1 MSQHAN
7 EYLPQDL
14 VPGTAINCRPGDED
28 VSDLVAS
35 IGAHG
40 LLQPLVGRLISDECV
55 EIIDGNRRLKAI
67 HQLVADGRWNGH
79 VPVMLRENEPDADA
93 FEISLAANV
102 LRKPLHPVAEYEAFV
117 QLAERGKTN
126 DEIAAHFGITIR
138 QVEQR
143 QALGR
148 LHPDVR
154 KAWLDGVINGDAA
167 RAFTLAEPAEQAAY
181 LAQATHAWDLRWDTV
196 RRAFTRESV
205 PGTSPMALFVGEEAY
220 VAAGGEL
227 VADLFVEKRDF
238 ADAGLL
244 NRLAGD
250 KLKAEADRLAAEEG
264 WAEGLT
270 EQEADGH
277 HGWDRLPKPALRDE
291 DKPERIR
298 AIEARLAQIHARQ
311 LEIEPTLEAAW
322 ADCTCEEDLSI
333 AARALQEENDRLD
346 RELNEIET
354 ERDAFDEGAAAWLS
368 LPAEQRGKAVV
379 IVRINREGGL
389 DIIRG
394 HLKNKRPAPPP
405 KASAMQAP
413 KPQPAVAGELAEA
426 AEPARLSAT
435 LLDDLALS
443 ATRAAAEVL
452 ATEPRMALAAFV
464 ASAVSYGAPTRIDI
478 NGQHAGPDLP
488 WPLRSWENRNLSFG
502 DAFRTALGWDE
513 DTLNRHVAAA
523 IAHSL
528 DFTSKANNANSNDAL
543 SPVAVSDLRF
553 ALPLEAHRTALVEC
567 FDAAAYFTAAPK
579 TDALAAIADCGDE
592 PAKHAK
598 LKKGDLVA
606 VATRLATAHRWLPP
620 LLRGEIFAAI
630 ETPAEPEG
638 AHADLPASEAH
649 QSAAEAALAIW
660 QDQDGQAEAIADP
673 AGFDAAAWFGAQK
686 APAIRAALKEMQQ
699 PAPVGWTKAQLVDL
713 AVKTAAEKGWRPAD
727 MAEAA

>member
-1 MSQHAN
+1 MSQDLN
-7 EYLPQDL
+7 EYRPDQLF
-14 VPGTAINCRPGDED
+14 PGTAVNCRPGEED

-40 LLQPLVGRLISDECV
+40 LLQPLVGRLVGDEAV

-67 HQLVADGRWNGH
+67 HQLAHEGRWDAL
-79 VPVMLRENEPDADA
+79 VPVMLRLDEPDADA

-126 DEIAAHFGITIR
+126 EEIAAHFGITLR

-148 LHPDVR
+148 LHEDVR
-154 KAWLDGVINGDAA
+154 KAWLEGRINGDSA
-167 RAFTLAEPAEQAAY
+167 RAFTLVGLAEQAAY
-181 LAQATHAWDLRWDTV
+181 LAKATQAWELRWDTI

-205 PGTSPMALFVGEEAY
+205 PGNSPMALFVGEEAY

-244 NRLAGD
+244 HRLAGD
-250 KLKAEADRLAAEEG
+250 KLKAEALRLAAEEG

-291 DKPERIR
+291 DKPQRIR
-298 AIEARLAQIHARQ
+298 EIEARLAAIHARQ
-311 LEIEPTLEAAW
+311 LEIEPPLEEAW
-322 ADCTCEEDLSI
+322 STCEDEDDLPP

-346 RELNEIET
+346 HEIEQIEN

-368 LPAEQRGKAVV
+368 LPAEQRAKAVV

-394 HLKNKRPAPPP
+394 HLKNKRPPAPP
-405 KASAMQAP
+405 KATAMQAP
-413 KPQPAVAGELAEA
+413 KPQPTAAGETPEA
-426 AEPARLSAT
+426 PEPARLSAT
-435 LLDDLALS
+435 VLADLALT

-452 ATEPRMALAAFV
+452 ATEPRIAFAAMITGFV
-464 ASAVSYGAPTRIDI
+464 CRGYPLKIGLDGVK
-478 NGQHAGPDLP
+478 AGPDLP
-488 WPLRSWENRNLSFG
+488 WNPYAYPYPDPAG
-502 DAFRTALGWDE
+502 VFRHCLALPKDQL
-513 DTLNRHVAAA
+513 DMLAANVLA
-523 IAHSL
+523 RGL
-528 DFTSKANNANSNDAL
+528 DFLGKDSAGAHPLK
-543 SPVAVSDLRF
+543 PEAVTDLRC
-553 ALPLEAHRTALVEC
+553 ALPHDAHRAALVEC

-579 TDALAAIADCGDE
+579 TEALAAIADCGDE

-606 VATRLATAHRWLPP
+606 VATRLATAHRWLPA
-620 LLRGEIFAAI
+620 LLRGEVFAAI
-630 ETPAEPEG
+630 DTPAEPGTDAE
-638 AHADLPASEAH
+638 DLAASEVH
-649 QSAAEAALAIW
+649 QSAADAALAIW
-660 QDQDGQAEAIADP
+660 RDQDGGADEVDDP
-673 AGFDAAAWFGAQK
+673 AGFDAAAWFGSQK
-686 APAIRAALKEMQQ
+686 APAIRAALKEMEQ
-699 PAPVGWTKAQLVDL
+699 PAPVGWTKAQLVEL

-727 MAEAA
+727 LAEAA

>member
-1 MSQHAN
+1 MSQHPN
-7 EYLPQDL
+7 EYQPEHLI
-14 VPGTAINCRPGDED
+14 PGTAVNCRPGDED

-35 IGAHG
+35 IAAHG
-40 LLQPLVGRLISDECV
+40 LLQPLVGRLIADECV

-67 HQLVADGRWNGH
+67 HQLTAEGRWQGF
-79 VPVMLRENEPDADA
+79 VPVMLRGDEPDADA

-126 DEIAAHFGITIR
+126 EEIAAHFGISLR

-148 LHPDVR
+148 LHEDVR
-154 KAWLDGVINGDAA
+154 RAWLEGRINGDSA
-167 RAFTLAEPAEQAAY
+167 RAFTLVAPAEQAAY
-181 LAQATHAWDLRWDTV
+181 LAKATLAWELRWDNI

-205 PGTSPMALFVGEEAY
+205 PGTAPMAIFVGEEAY

-244 NRLAGD
+244 HRLAGD
-250 KLKAEADRLAAEEG
+250 KLKAEAERLAAKEG

-298 AIEARLAQIHARQ
+298 EIEARLAQIHARQ
-311 LEIEPTLEAAW
+311 LEIEPTLEEAW
-322 ADCTCEEDLSI
+322 SNCEDEDDLPI

-346 RELNEIET
+346 RELVQLEH
-354 ERDAFDEGAAAWLS
+354 ERDDFDEGAAAWLS
-368 LPAEQRGKAVV
+368 LPAEQRAKAVV

-389 DIIRG
+389 DVIRG
-394 HLKNKRPAPPP
+394 HLNNKRPPAPP
-405 KASAMQAP
+405 KATAMQAP
-413 KPQPAVAGELAEA
+413 KPQPATAGETAEA
-426 AEPARLSAT
+426 SEPVRLSAN
-435 LLDDLALS
+435 LLDELAQT
-443 ATRAAAEVL
+443 ATMAAAEVL
-452 ATEPRMALAAFV
+452 ATEPRIAMAAFV
-464 ASAVSYGAPTRIDI
+464 ASAVAYGAPVRINI
-478 NGQHAGPDLP
+478 NGRHAGPDLP
-488 WPLRSWENRNLSFG
+488 WPLRSWESQKLSFG
-502 DAFRTALGWDE
+502 AAFRTALAWDE
-513 DTLNRHVAAA
+513 ETLSRHVATA
-523 IAHSL
+523 IAHAL
-528 DFTSKANNANSNDAL
+528 DFTSKANNANSMEAL

-553 ALPLEAHRTALVEC
+553 ALPLEAHRAALVEC

-579 TDALAAIADCGDE
+579 TEALAAIADCGDE

-630 ETPAEPEG
+630 ETPAEPET
-638 AHADLPASEAH
+638 ASADLAASEAH
-649 QSAAEAALAIW
+649 QSAADAALAIW
-660 QDQDGQAEAIADP
+660 RDEDGRIDEGDDP

-686 APAIRAALKEMQQ
+686 APAIRAALKEMEQ

-727 MAEAA
+727 LAEAA